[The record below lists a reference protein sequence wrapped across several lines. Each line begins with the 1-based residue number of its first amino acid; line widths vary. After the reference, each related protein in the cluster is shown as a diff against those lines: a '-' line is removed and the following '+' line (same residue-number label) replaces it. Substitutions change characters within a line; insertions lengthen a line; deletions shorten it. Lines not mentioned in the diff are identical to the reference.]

1 MYNFVFPLRYVSV
14 TTPAQLDLSAVS
26 KLGPHVRCLYLAG
39 VGIKRIPAEVFTR
52 CPGLE
57 WLDLRDN
64 RLMEVAEEITAHPRL
79 KVGPWCSSWTWDQL
93 SASKRSIRRFV
104 ITKKAPTRAF
114 SWLKAPTS
122 AFTLKTLLRHYAKRT
137 LTPR

>member
-1 MYNFVFPLRYVSV
+1 M

-64 RLMEVAEEITAHPRL
+64 RLMEIAGEITAHPRL
-79 KVGPWCSSWTWDQL
+79 KVGPRCSSWTWDQL

-104 ITKKAPTRAF
+104 ITEKAPTRAF
-114 SWLKAPTS
+114 SVRDRWVNVCLA
-122 AFTLKTLLRHYAKRT
+122 
-137 LTPR
+137 

>member
-1 MYNFVFPLRYVSV
+1 M

-64 RLMEVAEEITAHPRL
+64 RLMEIAEEITAHPRL
-79 KVGPWCSSWTWDQL
+79 KVSPRCSSSTWVLVLQKGP
-93 SASKRSIRRFV
+93 SEGS
-104 ITKKAPTRAF
+104 
-114 SWLKAPTS
+114 
-122 AFTLKTLLRHYAKRT
+122 
-137 LTPR
+137 

>member
-1 MYNFVFPLRYVSV
+1 MVRVHTEPDPVPLCYRWQHIIESVILQSIPLRYVSV

-64 RLMEVAEEITAHPRL
+64 RLMEIAEEITAHPRL
-79 KVGPWCSSWTWDQL
+79 KVGPGAAPGHGISLVLQKVH
-93 SASKRSIRRFV
+93 SKVRNHEEG
-104 ITKKAPTRAF
+104 P
-114 SWLKAPTS
+114 
-122 AFTLKTLLRHYAKRT
+122 Y
-137 LTPR
+137 

>member
-1 MYNFVFPLRYVSV
+1 M

-64 RLMEVAEEITAHPRL
+64 RLMEIAGEITAHPRL
-79 KVGPWCSSWTWDQL
+79 KVGPG
-93 SASKRSIRRFV
+93 A
-104 ITKKAPTRAF
+104 APGHGIILVLQKVP
-114 SWLKAPTS
+114 SEGS
-122 AFTLKTLLRHYAKRT
+122 
-137 LTPR
+137 